1 MSRRRVS
8 PTERMAMSR
17 LDREFAPRGVE
28 LRVVDSLRPLKGL
41 WTTGLHVSG
50 IRLRYARDWS

>member
-1 MSRRRVS
+1 
-8 PTERMAMSR
+8 MSR